1 MANSTKLLPIINQI
15 IIIIIIKKNSLFSA
29 AEGSRERENNCRV
42 NRFREDLEGWKG
54 PCCCGK
60 DLAATEVPAK
70 TVWWT
75 HGKWSEDKGFQPVL
89 YEEAYDVAGPT
100 VLPRQAVG
108 EDL

>member
-1 MANSTKLLPIINQI
+1 MQLFYEDAGTSLETLLKDASAREYELQTELSVTKVTLDSVRAQ
-15 IIIIIIKKNSLFSA
+15 KA
-29 AEGSRERENNCRV
+29 AQ
-42 NRFREDLEGWKG
+42 
-54 PCCCGK
+54 